1 MRQRVVCCLVGFLL
15 MGGLAACAPR
25 AQNIQAAYVSP
36 LKYMGDDW
44 PCDKLIQEATYVGDA
59 LIRAS
64 GAQDSAARRDAWSVF
79 LIGIPTSGANVN
91 EAEVSR
97 LKGEQEALRIA
108 LRDKDCALPPAQES
122 EDD

>member
-1 MRQRVVCCLVGFLL
+1 MRQHVLYCFIGVLII
-15 MGGLAACAPR
+15 GGLVACAPR
-25 AQNIQAAYVSP
+25 AQNIPAAYISP

-64 GAQDSAARRDAWSVF
+64 GAQDSAARQDAWSVF
-79 LIGIPTSGANVN
+79 LLGIPTSGANVN

-108 LRDKDCALPPAQES
+108 LRDKDCAIPPASES
-122 EDD
+122 DD